1 MWPRGGLWPWLG
13 QRRGD
18 SRGGGGAVQ
27 AKVTSAAHVAERAR
41 VSDGTGSWRVSG
53 SLCTSNWQA
62 RAAISQVTDTSL
74 ASGGSVSGKGVLGKV
89 AGWCLHVLGA
99 DNEASAIVPDAG
111 QMSDQKWQEGS
122 DEGQEMR

>member
-1 MWPRGGLWPWLG
+1 ME
-13 QRRGD
+13 
-18 SRGGGGAVQ
+18 V
-27 AKVTSAAHVAERAR
+27 KVTSAAHVAKHAR
-41 VSDGTGSWRVSG
+41 VSDGTGSWQVSG

-74 ASGGSVSGKGVLGKV
+74 ASGGFVSGKGVLGKV

-111 QMSDQKWQEGS
+111 QTSDQKRQEGS
-122 DEGQEMR
+122 DEGREMR